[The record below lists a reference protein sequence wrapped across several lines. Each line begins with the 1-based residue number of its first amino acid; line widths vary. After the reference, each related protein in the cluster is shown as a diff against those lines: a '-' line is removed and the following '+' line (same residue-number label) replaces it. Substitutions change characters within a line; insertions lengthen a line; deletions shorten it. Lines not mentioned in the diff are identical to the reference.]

1 MKFLSLIYVFGAMVS
16 PIIAHT
22 DPNVKGAVDAIDQD
36 MSGAPTEMLA
46 RRPVRR
52 YFPLARFTSVF
63 LLLFLSCP
71 TQYRMSL
78 YILNGTLTNAST
90 MTESVAN

>member
-46 RRPVRR
+46 RRPMPPRVSGPDSEGTGKEGGSRSLHQTA
-52 YFPLARFTSVF
+52 FATPGNHINFTF
-63 LLLFLSCP
+63 LLV
-71 TQYRMSL
+71 
-78 YILNGTLTNAST
+78 G
-90 MTESVAN
+90 

>member
-22 DPNVKGAVDAIDQD
+22 DPNVNGAVDAIDQD

-46 RRPVRR
+46 RRPVKR
-52 YFPLARFTSVF
+52 YFPLALYPLSPLISV
-63 LLLFLSCP
+63 LPNALSHGP
-71 TQYRMSL
+71 S
-78 YILNGTLTNAST
+78 ILNGRLTTRAL
-90 MTESVAN
+90 

>member
-22 DPNVKGAVDAIDQD
+22 DPNVNGAVDAIDQD

-46 RRPVRR
+46 RRP
-52 YFPLARFTSVF
+52 FD
-63 LLLFLSCP
+63 
-71 TQYRMSL
+71 
-78 YILNGTLTNAST
+78 NAST